1 MFNATEGGW
10 WKPQMLLEDRSTYPL
25 YGYFPNVAAAVVFV
39 VMFGLTSA
47 VHFAQ
52 LLYYR
57 QWWMLVMLVG
67 TLAEL
72 GGYAVYVNKLRQ
84 SHPGAP

>member
-1 MFNATEGGW
+1 M
-10 WKPQMLLEDRSTYPL
+10 PQILLQERSEFPL
-25 YGYFPNVAAAVVFV
+25 YGYTPNVAAAVVFV

-72 GGYAVYVNKLRQ
+72 SGYAMYVHKLNQ
-84 SHPGAP
+84 SHSGTP